1 MIQTELETE
10 TWLETLTLRN
20 NSPFPDPV
28 SDVTDEVEEEVSL
41 RHADHLVRQLDKQ
54 AEALSRLHV
63 QSLRY
68 RRAEVGGTCRGFHQ
82 ESLR

>member
-28 SDVTDEVEEEVSL
+28 SDVTDEVKEEVAL
-41 RHADHLVRQLDKQ
+41 GDADDLVRQLDKQ
-54 AEALSRLHV
+54 AEPLGRLHA
-63 QSLRY
+63 QSL
-68 RRAEVGGTCRGFHQ
+68 
-82 ESLR
+82 